1 MLDGS
6 RRFLPVYIGEAEC
19 AGLLKELEKRAM
31 PRPLTYD
38 MMKTSLEAI
47 GYRVTKVCVTALVGT
62 TYHGSIHYRKSGEG
76 SSAAEEVVV
85 DSRPSD
91 AINMAVRFG
100 AAMYIH
106 KRYDDA
112 VDLVPQLGGVVVT
125 LLLHRHLQLQLVHI
139 RRVVELGAERHP
151 PGDDQRATEETKT
164 EIIESVRAQ
173 ILQFNDPTYMYKLQL
188 QMAVQEERYDDAAE
202 LRDKIDGIL
211 ASNRELGLIVAMETA
226 LDDERYEEAA
236 ALRDEFIRMRSMKEQ
251 RVQPSDGI

>member
-106 KRYDDA
+106 KN
-112 VDLVPQLGGVVVT
+112 V
-125 LLLHRHLQLQLVHI
+125 
-139 RRVVELGAERHP
+139 AERNGILP
-151 PGDDQRATEETKT
+151 ETISVPCEETKT

-188 QMAVQEERYDDAAE
+188 Q
-202 LRDKIDGIL
+202 
-211 ASNRELGLIVAMETA
+211 
-226 LDDERYEEAA
+226 
-236 ALRDEFIRMRSMKEQ
+236 
-251 RVQPSDGI
+251 